1 MFSDKSFHTKRI
13 SNLTYY
19 KLQISFSFDNKF
31 FRKRETHT
39 YNKVMSFLNT
49 LNELVLYSN
58 NCLF

>member
-1 MFSDKSFHTKRI
+1 MFSDKSFHTKRV
-13 SNLTYY
+13 SNLTYS

>member
-1 MFSDKSFHTKRI
+1 MFSDKSFHIKRI

-39 YNKVMSFLNT
+39 YNKVMSFLIYAQRISI
-49 LNELVLYSN
+49 V
-58 NCLF
+58 FK